1 GRTLADGH
9 RHSVRFGIDHLERQ
23 LAVIA
28 AAAEGAA
35 RPSPP
40 ELNALV
46 QVCIITD
53 DRRRALADLVKEIDG
68 LTMEDAAATPYVAV
82 GSVDEIAAQLIAARD
97 RWGIS
102 YFSTRSMDMAPV
114 ITRVRELDDPAR
126 TATG

>member
-1 GRTLADGH
+1 M
-9 RHSVRFGIDHLERQ
+9 
-23 LAVIA
+23 IA